1 MPSLSNTDYKQK
13 GRSAMSIAN
22 RRIFLFKTAGPSIA
36 TGFKSWDKAENQNI
50 LYARRL
56 NEDYGSDRTQIFYL
70 N

>member
-1 MPSLSNTDYKQK
+1 
-13 GRSAMSIAN
+13 MSIAN
-22 RRIFLFKTAGPSIA
+22 CRIFLLETAGLSIA

-56 NEDYGSDRTQIFYL
+56 NEDYGSNRTQIFYR